1 MNSEITHEDHDVNQ
15 NIFTNCVILSNKILN
30 YYRPSGQLG
39 GNVWYVNCI
48 SGIMQQTLLKG

>member
-1 MNSEITHEDHDVNQ
+1 MNSEITHEDHDVKQ
-15 NIFTNCVILSNKILN
+15 YIFTNCVILSNKILN
-30 YYRPSGQLG
+30 YYRQSGQLG